1 MMATPGNLF
10 LLITLPELRR
20 QGLTYLAFYAL
31 QRAAD
36 EREYSEYW
44 LRSETGLPDYET
56 SRACKLLAESSL
68 ARISRSEED
77 GRMRILRPTPLGRRV
92 LARII
97 STAAS
102 RLMDGIPTFG
112 RSRRLDEAAAFLH
125 QASNRL
131 LGQFQLSFF
140 DTDED
145 ETPPRQRRKKRPKR
159 ANRTALAQKRPKAVA
174 SLLEQ
179 V

>member
-1 MMATPGNLF
+1 M
-10 LLITLPELRR
+10 
-20 QGLTYLAFYAL
+20 
-31 QRAAD
+31 
-36 EREYSEYW
+36 
-44 LRSETGLPDYET
+44 LRSCG
-56 SRACKLLAESSL
+56 L
-68 ARISRSEED
+68 ARGACTVYPLTGFLSLIGVD
-77 GRMRILRPTPLGRRV
+77 QGRFASGRRV
-92 LARII
+92 LARVI
-97 STAAS
+97 STAAN

-112 RSRRLDEAAAFLH
+112 RSRRLDEAAALFE
-125 QASNRL
+125 QASNKL